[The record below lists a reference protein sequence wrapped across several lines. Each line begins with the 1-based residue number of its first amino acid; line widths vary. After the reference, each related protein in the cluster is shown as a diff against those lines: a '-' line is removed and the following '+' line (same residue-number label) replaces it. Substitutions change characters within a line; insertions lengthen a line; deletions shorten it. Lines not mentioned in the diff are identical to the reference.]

1 MALWKHEWADRER
14 EISGEF
20 VAGGGNLVLEG
31 AEMPQ
36 DHAEIALGWEIGY
49 GANANLFIDWSGRFG
64 EDLIE
69 NSLALG
75 VRAAW

>member
-1 MALWKHEWADRER
+1 MGRHLATAAVGVFSSVEDPQH
-14 EISGEF
+14 
-20 VAGGGNLVLEG
+20 NVLG
-31 AEMPQ
+31 SHSYGQDYAEVS
-36 DHAEIALGWEIGY
+36 LGWEVGY
-49 GANANLFIDWSGRFG
+49 GANANLFIDWNGRFG